1 MTVDQYDRVLAGMDP
16 ASGVVPRRDPDALLD
31 DILRTG
37 TEPAPRKTR
46 PMRPGLRVA
55 LVVAAVAALVV
66 AIPFF
71 GGGQSAY
78 AGWTAYPAA
87 LSTGQQSVV
96 ARRCKEWTEES
107 ITKSPTQVVL
117 SERRGGIGLAL
128 LSGPGG
134 LLVTCQQVLGGSGE
148 PSGGSSETY
157 LTDIPARYGILSDG
171 GSGFSE
177 DDGEPIYR
185 VVSGRVGDDVTGVV
199 VHTAEQG
206 DVIASVEGGYFT
218 AWWPGP
224 AESAS
229 RPTASLPMDFTFTA
243 QLRDGTTRNLTR
255 GQTQPH
261 DPPSI
266 PSRTLTATP
275 EQVVRAYADAV
286 HAGDCTT
293 AEALVADPSQSWCGN
308 VDITALTV
316 TGTTQERKA
325 TETGDGP
332 MITRVWVSITP
343 KGGDGSMP
351 DGEQPWSYL
360 LDRTGPSGA
369 WRIYDQGLG

>member
-1 MTVDQYDRVLAGMDP
+1 MSVDQYDRVLAAMDP
-16 ASGVVPRRDPDALLD
+16 AVGVVPRGDPDVVLNE
-31 DILRTG
+31 ILRTG
-37 TEPAPRKTR
+37 TQPAQKKNRA
-46 PMRPGLRVA
+46 MRPGARVA

-66 AIPFF
+66 AIPLF
-71 GGGQSAY
+71 GGGQNAY

-87 LSTGQQSVV
+87 LSTGQQSTV
-96 ARRCKEWTEES
+96 ARQCEEWTEES
-107 ITKSPTQVVL
+107 ITKAPTQVVL

-134 LLVTCQQVLGGSGE
+134 LLVTCQQTLGGSGE

-157 LTDIPARYGILSDG
+157 LTDIPARDEILSDG

-185 VVSGRVGDDVTGVV
+185 VVSGRVGADVTGVV

-229 RPTASLPMDFTFTA
+229 PPTGSLRMDFTFTA

-255 GQTQPH
+255 GQTGHH
-261 DPPSI
+261 DPPSV
-266 PSRTLTATP
+266 PAPALAATATP
-275 EQVVRAYADAV
+275 DQVVRAYADAV
-286 HAGDCTT
+286 HAGDCIT
-293 AEALVADPSQSWCGN
+293 AEALVADPSLSWCGN
-308 VDITALTV
+308 VDITALAV

-325 TETGDGP
+325 SESGDGP
-332 MITRVWVSITP
+332 MITRVWVSMTP
-343 KGGDGSMP
+343 KGGDGSLP

-360 LDRTGPSGA
+360 LDRTGPNGA
-369 WRIYDQGLG
+369 WRIYD

>member
-1 MTVDQYDRVLAGMDP
+1 
-16 ASGVVPRRDPDALLD
+16 
-31 DILRTG
+31 
-37 TEPAPRKTR
+37 
-46 PMRPGLRVA
+46 MRPGVRVA
-55 LVVAAVAALVV
+55 LVVAAIAALIV

-71 GGGQSAY
+71 GGGQNAY

-87 LSTGQQSVV
+87 LSTGQQSAV
-96 ARRCKEWTEES
+96 AQQCKEWTEQS
-107 ITKSPTQVVL
+107 ITKAPTQVVL

-134 LLVTCQQVLGGSGE
+134 LLVTCQQSLGGSGE

-157 LTDIPARYGILSDG
+157 LTDIPAEDEILSDG

-185 VVSGRVGDDVTGVV
+185 VVSGRVGADVTGVV

-229 RPTASLPMDFTFTA
+229 PPTGSLPMDFTFTA

-255 GQTQPH
+255 GQTEHH
-261 DPPSI
+261 DRPSV
-266 PSRTLTATP
+266 PSPALAATATP

-325 TETGDGP
+325 TESGDGP
-332 MITRVWVSITP
+332 MITRVWVNLTP
-343 KGGDGSMP
+343 KGGDGSLP
-351 DGEQPWSYL
+351 DGEQQWSYL
-360 LDRTGPSGA
+360 LDRTGPNGA
-369 WRIYDQGLG
+369 WRIYDQGMG

>member
-31 DILRTG
+31 DILQTG

-46 PMRPGLRVA
+46 PMRPGVRVA

-71 GGGQSAY
+71 GGGQSAH

-96 ARRCKEWTEES
+96 ARQCKEWTEES
-107 ITKSPTQVVL
+107 ITKAPTQVVL

-134 LLVTCQQVLGGSGE
+134 LLVTCQQSLGGSGE
-148 PSGGSSETY
+148 PSGGSSEAY
-157 LTDIPARYGILSDG
+157 LTDVPARGEILSDG

-185 VVSGRVGDDVTGVV
+185 VVSGRVGADVTGVV

-206 DVIASVEGGYFT
+206 DVIASVDGGYFT

-229 RPTASLPMDFTFTA
+229 RPSGSLPMNFTFTA

-255 GQTQPH
+255 GQTQST
-261 DPPSI
+261 DPPDTAS
-266 PSRTLTATP
+266 PTLTAAQAQAEIQAYLDAWRDKGAAFASHAYLAADQQIDDDADAPHLSSGRVVAVTDRQPTP
-275 EQVVRAYADAV
+275 NGLRFHVALDLAFDGDPVAWAQGANERFVYFTPQGGPAAYAMSFA
-286 HAGDCTT
+286 
-293 AEALVADPSQSWCGN
+293 
-308 VDITALTV
+308 
-316 TGTTQERKA
+316 
-325 TETGDGP
+325 
-332 MITRVWVSITP
+332 
-343 KGGDGSMP
+343 
-351 DGEQPWSYL
+351 
-360 LDRTGPSGA
+360 TGP
-369 WRIYDQGLG
+369 